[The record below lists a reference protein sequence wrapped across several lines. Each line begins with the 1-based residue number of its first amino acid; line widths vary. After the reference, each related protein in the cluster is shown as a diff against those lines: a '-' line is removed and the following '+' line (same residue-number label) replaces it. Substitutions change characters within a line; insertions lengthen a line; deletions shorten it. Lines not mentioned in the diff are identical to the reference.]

1 MPVFI
6 TPSSLRARR
15 STRNP
20 SLPLNVNT
28 APAQPTSDAVAA
40 DPSSPNSTVPIYP
53 LPESESVILK
63 AKRAYDRDR
72 QRVKKRKE
80 RAERERERNTS
91 LNPVP
96 AIHSRE
102 GSGRHA
108 VGGKAGG
115 GTKPKLVVGEDVA
128 ALPTSPVEEI
138 IADVVERAMLARAG
152 ALTATSPRL
161 EVRLEQ
167 LMKPAKAR
175 KSKGT
180 LPCSPSSILPETH
193 VDTHVSIW
201 LAGDFEVVSEM
212 PAVIVL
218 DDQIPD
224 EPELD
229 EPWEHISADEL
240 DEKRPSPPSYATV
253 LANAI

>member
-1 MPVFI
+1 MI
-6 TPSSLRARR
+6 AC
-15 STRNP
+15 N
-20 SLPLNVNT
+20 
-28 APAQPTSDAVAA
+28 DYVALVHP
-40 DPSSPNSTVPIYP
+40 DV
-53 LPESESVILK
+53 
-63 AKRAYDRDR
+63 DR
-72 QRVKKRKE
+72 E
-80 RAERERERNTS
+80 T
-91 LNPVP
+91 
-96 AIHSRE
+96 
-102 GSGRHA
+102 
-108 VGGKAGG
+108 
-115 GTKPKLVVGEDVA
+115 
-128 ALPTSPVEEI
+128 EEI

-180 LPCSPSSILPETH
+180 PPCAALPIRPKMDADASAPICS
-193 VDTHVSIW
+193 
-201 LAGDFEVVSEM
+201 AGDFEVVSEM

-224 EPELD
+224 EAELD